1 MGIQQTTLRGQGNRG
16 RIQGIHYN
24 VGHVRIFG
32 RRRGIFK
39 RLSCLARHFRY
50 FVVIKKGIKKMKKII
65 KRVAIVAAL
74 LFALFIIL
82 GLLGVWDD
90 DESSTE
96 PKAVQKRK

>member
-1 MGIQQTTLRGQGNRG
+1 
-16 RIQGIHYN
+16 
-24 VGHVRIFG
+24 
-32 RRRGIFK
+32 
-39 RLSCLARHFRY
+39 
-50 FVVIKKGIKKMKKII
+50 MKKII

-96 PKAVQKRK
+96 PKAVQKSENEIFIEEFAEENDLEPIVAKNLSLIHI